1 MATASLMSAAAYN
14 ATEDEEERR
23 CRACFS
29 TSIYTDWAAG
39 DRVCT
44 DCGRVDEEHLLD
56 ERPEWREFD
65 DEAPTAPVRCGLVPN
80 DEKQW
85 IGGLQPTT
93 LSKYVFG
100 GATTHSSRMRKTL
113 IKCNQI
119 IERKIEKRYAQER
132 KDAQMDAQIRKRKRR
147 EEGLMGDDDNDDVDV
162 KPKFEKFVLDED
174 DSALTRTAA
183 LYDEKWSLSRCLLLF
198 GRPEEQISIT
208 SDEHQTIEDL
218 RQNLDS
224 VLTAASEQLYCAYSI
239 LIKTGRV
246 LRLPESVLNDAAN
259 YLSGYA
265 ARKDSLAVRGVASQL
280 KKDPAKKVSVET
292 HKQAQRAL
300 RDYNCVKQYSSLS
313 SALLFYTARRNGH
326 PRPLAEVYRAI
337 PSDTLKA
344 CPHFEGTKGEP
355 ILKLKHCSRAM
366 SEVAKVF
373 PDLAKNPANAV
384 DPVCGAS
391 TQGGTVSS
399 MDSSSLQNYV
409 NHATKSLRL
418 PPVAEACLLILIQAN
433 PGPEKLPLRT
443 ASLTYFLGLVGKT
456 MQKLASQSNP
466 RKVPRRARSTEAAQ
480 AKDGAAENGPD
491 RTTADVDSSEGV
503 RSDTNDGMLT
513 SIAAEER
520 AYEMQRVW
528 SAWRDQTPWAR
539 SLVEISQA
547 TQVPAPQIRDHYKQ
561 QIHPER
567 HVLLQRLAESRSD
580 FAPMSS
586 VLLPYISLAA
596 PLIKEP

>member
-1 MATASLMSAAAYN
+1 MATASLMSAVYN
-14 ATEDEEERR
+14 ATEDEERR

-29 TSIYTDWAAG
+29 TSIFTDWAAG

-44 DCGRVDEEHLLD
+44 ECGVVDQEHLLD

-100 GATTHSSRMRKTL
+100 GATLHSSRMRKTL

-119 IERKIEKRYAQER
+119 IERKIEKRYVQER
-132 KDAQMDAQIRKRKRR
+132 KEAQMDAQIRKRKRR
-147 EEGLMGDDDNDDVDV
+147 EEGFMGDDDDEDDDM

-183 LYDEKWSLSRCLLLF
+183 LYDEKWSLSRCLQLF

-224 VLTAASEQLYCAYSI
+224 VLTAASKQLYCAYSI
-239 LIKTGRV
+239 LIKAGRI

-280 KKDPAKKVSVET
+280 KRDPAKKVSLET

-326 PRPLAEVYRAI
+326 PRPLAEVHRAI
-337 PSDTLKA
+337 PCDSFKTS
-344 CPHFEGTKGEP
+344 PHFEWTKGEP
-355 ILKLKHCSRAM
+355 MLKLKHCSRAM

-373 PDLAKNPANAV
+373 PDLAKNPADAV
-384 DPVCGAS
+384 GSAHGVS
-391 TQGGTVSS
+391 VQGDVVSS
-399 MDSSSLQNYV
+399 MDASSLQNYV
-409 NHATKSLRL
+409 NHATKNLRL
-418 PPVAEACLLILIQAN
+418 PPVAEACLQILIQLN

-466 RKVPRRARSTEAAQ
+466 RKVPRRTRSTQPAL
-480 AKDGAAENGPD
+480 AKDAVADNGSEE
-491 RTTADVDSSEGV
+491 TATQVGSCEEV
-503 RSDTNDGMLT
+503 RSDANDGMLT
-513 SIAAEER
+513 NIAAEER

-528 SAWRDQTPWAR
+528 SAWKDQTPWAR
-539 SLVEISQA
+539 SLPEISQA
-547 TQVPAPQIRDHYKQ
+547 TQVPAHQIRDHYKQ
-561 QIHPER
+561 RIHPER

-580 FAPMSS
+580 IAPMSS

-596 PLIKEP
+596 PLIKDP